1 MQYFFYPYRKHP
13 NVHFS
18 TLTENILTFS
28 KPSTTDHPMDL
39 SSSLLITNT
48 EKHSVHQ
55 IVGTDT
61 TLSDIWE
68 VMFFTKLFPTCKG
81 CGKQKSNDE
90 WLHCCECW
98 MRWNLIT
105 EDEVTGQFLKT
116 LTFHIC
122 CLNSATA
129 RPAHSYRSE
138 GSGKQ
143 FGRASSAHVICLK
156 EPKSNRNLEKEPQT
170 KRERRRNV
178 MRTVKRQKTVTRIEK

>member
-1 MQYFFYPYRKHP
+1 MC
-13 NVHFS
+13 NISS
-18 TLTENILTFS
+18 TLTENTPTFISLPLLKTSWCSPNQVLRIILWTS
-28 KPSTTDHPMDL
+28 V
-39 SSSLLITNT
+39 LLYWSPTL
-48 EKHSVHQ
+48 KSSVHQ

-156 EPKSNRNLEKEPQT
+156 EPKFNRDMLMQT
-170 KRERRRNV
+170 KPGEGATN
-178 MRTVKRQKTVTRIEK
+178 